1 MFRER
6 SCAVL
11 LAALLT
17 GASAPAAA
25 AQSAQQI
32 FRDASPSV
40 VLLTMEDAKGRAV
53 SLGTGFFVKEGV
65 IAANL
70 HLLEGANRGYLK
82 HIGQKERLPIAGIV
96 AVDRER
102 DLVLLAVPESKAPPL
117 PLGDDKQAAV
127 GDTIYAIGNPRGFEG
142 TLSQGIVSG
151 IRESNARPLL
161 QITAPLS
168 LGSSGGPVLNTEGKV
183 IGIALATLGTGQN
196 LNFAVPVS
204 DLRALLAKI
213 GTVRPLSAP
222 AAAPA
227 AAVRSGTE
235 GVAGALFVWER
246 YSPQGR
252 HFSFSLQNRLDKP
265 IKTVY
270 YLVAFYDRH
279 GQPVHVESGRYDDVI
294 PPGLA
299 KRIGGTLEVYTSDLV
314 DKVEIKVIRFDFVQ

>member
-1 MFRER
+1 M
-6 SCAVL
+6 L
-11 LAALLT
+11 LAALLA
-17 GASAPAAA
+17 GASAPVVAAK
-25 AQSAQQI
+25 SAQQI

-40 VLLTMEDAKGRAV
+40 VLLAMEDAKGRAV

-70 HLLEGANRGYLK
+70 HLLEGASRGQLK
-82 HIGQKERLPIAGIV
+82 HIGQKERLAIGGIL

-102 DLVLLAVPESKAPPL
+102 DLVLLAAPGSKAPAL

-127 GDTIYAIGNPRGFEG
+127 GDTVYAIGNPRGFEG

-151 IRESNARPLL
+151 IRESNGRTLL

-168 LGSSGGPVLNTEGKV
+168 LGSSGGPVLDTEGKV

-213 GTVRPLSAP
+213 GPLQPLSAQAT
-222 AAAPA
+222 AAAA
-227 AAVRSGTE
+227 TALGSGTE
-235 GVAGALFVWER
+235 GVAGTLFVWER

-252 HFSFSLQNRLDKP
+252 HFSFSLQNRLDRP
-265 IKTVY
+265 VKTVY

-314 DKVEIKVIRFDFVQ
+314 DKAEIKVIRFDFAQ